1 MPRKLPLSV
10 GTKLAHAEHEA
21 LCSRALWRGVRV
33 SEYVRLLILADLH
46 AVTDDRLFQTV
57 EAEHT
62 RLALLTAQQGK
73 PLNPATLRELRSQA
87 IVNAP
92 VLVEQ
97 TIRLLRQMRNGG
109 EER

>member
-1 MPRKLPLSV
+1 MRL
-10 GTKLAHAEHEA
+10 
-21 LCSRALWRGVRV
+21 RALSQGMRV
-33 SEYVRLLILADLH
+33 SEYLRLLVLADLRT
-46 AVTDDRLFQTV
+46 VTDDRLFQTV

-73 PLNPATLRELRSQA
+73 PLNQATLRELRSQA